1 MASKRFVRLERA
13 VEREYRKKGYGL
25 KRARK
30 IGRAVA
36 GKVAQMRRKAAR
48 AAKRGARKVWQRHLF

>member
-1 MASKRFVRLERA
+1 M
-13 VEREYRKKGYGL
+13 EREYRKKGYGL